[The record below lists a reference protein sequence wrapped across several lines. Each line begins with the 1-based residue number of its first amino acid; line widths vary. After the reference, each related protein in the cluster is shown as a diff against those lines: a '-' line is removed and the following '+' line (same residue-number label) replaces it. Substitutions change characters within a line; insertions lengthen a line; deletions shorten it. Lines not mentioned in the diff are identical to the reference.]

1 MPANYQKL
9 RPEQCT
15 SAVLLQK
22 KSNAAVLPFKSLK
35 EVLKLCSNALDK
47 HIDHYI
53 CFNPLCASGENL
65 RPFIV
70 TVFNT
75 SYEAK

>member
-1 MPANYQKL
+1 MPAIYQKL

-35 EVLKLCSNALDK
+35 EVLKLCCNALDK
-47 HIDHYI
+47 HIDH
-53 CFNPLCASGENL
+53 
-65 RPFIV
+65 
-70 TVFNT
+70 
-75 SYEAK
+75 

>member
-22 KSNAAVLPFKSLK
+22 KAMQLFCPLKALRRFSNFAVM
-35 EVLKLCSNALDK
+35 
-47 HIDHYI
+47 H
-53 CFNPLCASGENL
+53 
-65 RPFIV
+65 
-70 TVFNT
+70 
-75 SYEAK
+75 

>member
-35 EVLKLCSNALDK
+35 EVLKLCCNARDK
-47 HIDHYI
+47 HIDHLDMFQSI
-53 CFNPLCASGENL
+53 MRNRGEFKAIYL
-65 RPFIV
+65 DSF
-70 TVFNT
+70 
-75 SYEAK
+75 